1 MNFKT
6 ILILILV
13 CILSIQ
19 CNNVKNKKVSV
30 PVRPKKVQYLVKEN
44 TVTDIDGNSYNSVV
58 INDLEWMTSNLRVT
72 RLNDGTP
79 INFMQSDEA
88 WGDYSGKIYT
98 EGPNYYSIVNKDSL
112 LTVRY
117 GLYYNVYTVETEKL
131 CPDGWHVASRDEWYN
146 LLTFTRKK
154 DEYPEKELRSKID
167 WNDRFLIGND
177 TYKLNILPAGFRD
190 ENGKIQEFGE
200 ATGFWT
206 SSTLDG
212 NTTAVF
218 NDGGTL
224 GFRDLPSAY
233 GQPVRC
239 VKDKIRPN
247 AVTDIDGNVYSS
259 VMIGKNEWLA
269 TNLRVSHLNDGTPI
283 KQALTA
289 QGWENQTSTPYYS
302 RIVEDTL
309 LSQKYGIYYN
319 YSTILSNKICPKGW
333 HLATEEEWQD
343 AIQYIGARIYP
354 KDPLEEMRT
363 LKGWD
368 YDRMSGSDV
377 YKLGVLP
384 SGYRDEYGDSE
395 IGYSAY
401 FWVHSKDKQIK
412 IFDNISGKFV
422 DFLEFG
428 DKKEHYG
435 IPIRCVK
442 DKIK

>member
-1 MNFKT
+1 MNFKNLF
-6 ILILILV
+6 IIVLV
-13 CILSIQ
+13 AICCLQ
-19 CNNVKNKKVSV
+19 CKSSKSKKDVVVKKVKKEQYIVKLKSV
-30 PVRPKKVQYLVKEN
+30 Q
-44 TVTDIDGNSYNSVV
+44 DIDGNSYNSVV

-79 INFMQSDEA
+79 IDFRQSDEA
-88 WGDYSGKIYT
+88 WSGYSEKINPM
-98 EGPNYYSIVNKDSL
+98 GPNCYSIVNKDSL

-117 GLYYNVYTVETEKL
+117 GLYYNYYTIETENL
-131 CPDGWHVASRDEWYN
+131 CPKGWHVASRDEWYN

-154 DEYPEKELRSKID
+154 DEYPEKELRSKTD
-167 WNDRFLIGND
+167 WNVYLLNGND
-177 TYKLNILPAGFRD
+177 KYKLNILPTGYRD
-190 ENGKIQEFGE
+190 EKGKIEYFGA
-200 ATGFWT
+200 ATGFWM
-206 SSTLDG
+206 SPIGKRSEA
-212 NTTAVF
+212 AVF

-224 GFRDLPSAY
+224 GFRDLDQRF
-233 GQPVRC
+233 GQVTRC
-239 VKDKIRPN
+239 IKDKIKPN
-247 AVTDIDGNVYSS
+247 AVTDIDGSVYSS

-289 QGWENQTSTPYYS
+289 QEWESQTATPYYS
-302 RIVEDTL
+302 TIVEDTL

-333 HLATEEEWQD
+333 HLATEEEWQA

-384 SGYRDEYGDSE
+384 SGYRDEYGDS
-395 IGYSAY
+395 
-401 FWVHSKDKQIK
+401 
-412 IFDNISGKFV
+412 
-422 DFLEFG
+422 
-428 DKKEHYG
+428 
-435 IPIRCVK
+435 
-442 DKIK
+442 